1 MLLAVAPWTVWWERN
16 FFASLVP
23 DLSSWMGHV
32 AVRVVDGPFSNFA
45 GTVEEVKAEK
55 QKVRVLVSIFGRA
68 TPVELDFGQV
78 EKA

>member
-32 AVRVVDGPFSNFA
+32 AVRVV
-45 GTVEEVKAEK
+45 
-55 QKVRVLVSIFGRA
+55 VSAIGALTMLTGLADLRTLRREPARPGRTSTA
-68 TPVELDFGQV
+68 PAPRDS
-78 EKA
+78 